1 MSNYNQRY
9 HVVFNK
15 GKITIRRPWK
25 GSEIEKYSSSGVP
38 ADLAK
43 GKPEVPAMFGRHEMR
58 QFLEPLGP
66 FILVTIEDK
75 QPAVASE
82 ILASGYTV
90 VDPDTQEK
98 SKWYVA
104 GYYVRDESV
113 VYIMTP
119 NQMNDAQ
126 FFGHRGLRVD
136 LEGEWGNSF
145 KVGKY
150 MKRLYSHH
158 RKYME
163 GTVIGEDGPV
173 IHVRLNNG
181 RLLSVKYADHG
192 KLTDGMSLV
201 STHCMKMMG
210 LTQKVGQGLRITAL
224 SPKGFSKGHAI
235 VLPDLQYDLVLFN
248 SKKMLFGEKFTF
260 GVDWL
265 HDGGAVYTDVQSY
278 VNFRFVDQKYLNAWS
293 TKYMETVIDAIE
305 DTEKLRKMLQFYV
318 LKTHMINKDADG
330 DMVFV
335 DKDKDWTLLNALRH
349 GVDIQQH
356 PALVRRYFNLF
367 TKTIMNCETNMRT
380 PIDPSIGG
388 ARYAIV
394 DPSIFDQWGDPV
406 NEGEL
411 RGNTVYCDDKEGEVA
426 FHRQPNGH
434 RNEHHI
440 AQTVHSQH
448 LKNIDTGCFMF
459 MSREMIVGALDKLGG
474 GDQDDRL
481 VYYTDQN
488 VVDHFK
494 NLELDS
500 YPVVRTPEVNP
511 YVRKPNVFA
520 HKLYRKTP
528 RYDRTQLLV
537 MLDQMKEQGISI
549 GYVVNAVMQDT
560 CITDHKDLIIQD
572 IINRLPITPKH
583 VEALTWMKEYPG
595 YVLRDTASHLED
607 FIDAVKK
614 TGASNKE
621 AGKEVRDFN
630 RTYLVVPEFFTRGGR
645 YGGRVPQSR
654 RNEGSPTVVRCPID
668 DEIDL
673 VQQTRRDLEDVVT
686 DNCYQMMKPVPEE
699 ILTYPTLDPVSEQ
712 LATKI
717 QKDYHLQRE
726 LRKDEDPIIAY
737 KKIDESLHVQYGNHP
752 LILDAMVWLYKK
764 VYDKRKPEAPRDAK
778 TGELKKFPDGI
789 LWGTY
794 MSALTIKMLE
804 MVGLAGRFVPVAFDK
819 TANRYKYQDVD
830 VTIKDGIVTQQ
841 GTNVILGNVDPM
853 ADGTT
858 KLEKGYAF
866 VKPNSQDV
874 YPYEGPEPKWIS
886 LSVVHGWSSKPHT
899 PQDLEKW
906 RAQEQKEVVL
916 VPYVF
921 INPDTQE
928 EEHAVRVMLAG
939 QEYGHITRRD
949 AMYVNE
955 PKQGWLASN
964 KTGGPQSMAV
974 IVKE

>member
-1 MSNYNQRY
+1 MESVMNQQY
-9 HVVFNK
+9 HIVFNK
-15 GKITIRRPWK
+15 GRVTVRRPWK
-25 GSEIEKYSSSGVP
+25 GKDVEKYSSSGV
-38 ADLAK
+38 AAK
-43 GKPEVPAMFGRHEMR
+43 DGKPEVPAMFGSHEMR
-58 QFLEPLGP
+58 QFLEPLGE

-75 QPAVASE
+75 QPGIASQLLSE
-82 ILASGYTV
+82 GYTV
-90 VDPDTQEK
+90 VDPDDQHK

-119 NQMNDAQ
+119 TKMNDAE
-126 FFGHRGLRVD
+126 FFKHRGLKVD
-136 LEGEWGNSF
+136 LENEWGNSF

-158 RKYME
+158 RKFMQ
-163 GTVIGEDGPV
+163 GQVIGEDGPV
-173 IHVRLNNG
+173 IHVRLDSG
-181 RLLSVKYADHG
+181 RILSVKYADHG
-192 KLTDGMSLV
+192 KLTDGMSLI

-210 LTQKVGQGLRITAL
+210 LTQKVGQGMRITAL

-278 VNFRFVDQKYLNAWS
+278 VNFRFVDHKYLREWS
-293 TKYMETVIDAIE
+293 TIYMNTVIDAIG

-318 LKTHMINKDADG
+318 LKTHMEKDADG
-330 DMVFV
+330 DLAFV
-335 DKDKDWTLLNALRH
+335 NKDKDWTLLNALRH

-380 PIDPSIGG
+380 PIDSSVGG

-394 DPSIFDQWGDPV
+394 DPSIFDMWGDPTL
-406 NEGEL
+406 EGEL
-411 RGNTVYCDDKEGEVA
+411 RGNTVYCDDKVGEVA

-440 AQTVHSQH
+440 AQTVQSQH

-459 MSREMIVGALDKLGG
+459 MSKDMIVGALETLGG

-481 VYYTDQN
+481 VYYTDQS

-494 NLELDS
+494 NLELDP
-500 YPVVRTPEVNP
+500 YPVVKTSEVVIP
-511 YVRKPNVFA
+511 ARKPNVFE
-520 HKLYRKTP
+520 HRKIRTP
-528 RYDRTQLLV
+528 RYDRDQLLV

-560 CITDHKDLIIQD
+560 CITDHKQLIMKD
-572 IINRLPITPKH
+572 IVNRLPVTPKH
-583 VEALTWMKEYPG
+583 VEALAWTTAYPG

-614 TGASNKE
+614 TGSNKK
-621 AGKEVRDFN
+621 GSGNEVRDFN

-654 RNEGSPTVVRCPID
+654 RDDGSPVVVRCPID
-668 DEIDL
+668 DEIDEVL
-673 VQQTRRDLEDVVT
+673 STRKDLEDIIT

-699 ILTYPTLDPVSEQ
+699 ILTYPTVDPVSEQ
-712 LATKI
+712 LALAIKASYHI
-717 QKDYHLQRE
+717 QWDNLK
-726 LRKDEDPIIAY
+726 KEDPIIAY
-737 KKIDESLHVQYGNHP
+737 KKIDESLHKQYGSHP

-764 VYDKRKPEAPRDAK
+764 VYEKRKPEAPRDAE
-778 TGELKKFPDGI
+778 TGQLKKFPDGI

-794 MSALTIKMLE
+794 MSVHTIKMLE
-804 MVGLAGRFVPVAFDK
+804 LVGLAGRFIPVEF
-819 TANRYKYQDVD
+819 YKDSNQFKYKDVD
-830 VTIKDGIVTQQ
+830 VSIRDGVVKQS
-841 GTNVILGNVDPM
+841 GTNEVLGIVDPM

-858 KLEKGYAF
+858 MLTKGYAF

-886 LSVVHGWSSKPHT
+886 LSVVNGWNSKQHT
-899 PQDLEKW
+899 PQDLAKW
-906 RAQEQKEVVL
+906 RAQEQKQVVL
-916 VPYVF
+916 VPYLF
-921 INPDTQE
+921 IDATTRE
-928 EEHAVRVMLAG
+928 EEHAVRVMLDG

-949 AMYVNE
+949 AIYVTE
-955 PKQGWLASN
+955 VKQGWLAPN
-964 KTGGPQSMAV
+964 TTGGPQSMAV
-974 IVKE
+974 IVME